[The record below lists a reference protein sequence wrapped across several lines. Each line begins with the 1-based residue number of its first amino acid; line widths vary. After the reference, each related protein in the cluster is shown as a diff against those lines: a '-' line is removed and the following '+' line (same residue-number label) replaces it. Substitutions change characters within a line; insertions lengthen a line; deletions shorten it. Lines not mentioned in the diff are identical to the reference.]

1 MRLVTYRKGSAN
13 PRVGALTADAVLDLG
28 ALAVDLARERGLA
41 RPAPGGRFGTM
52 LELIAGGDNAR
63 SRARE
68 ALEHGL
74 AVWKREGVDGL
85 AAKKLGAPAAKIRL
99 EAPIPRPPR
108 NVFCLG
114 RNYME
119 HAAERG
125 AEAPAHPVYF
135 TKAPE
140 CVLAPGGKIV
150 HHPVTQELDYEVEL
164 AGRPETVETVHRAG
178 VARADRL
185 AHDDLP
191 GDQLDRLVLGEDSGL
206 AHPVVL
212 VDGEPMTLD
221 GAGHRASPLSRGCRR
236 LRG

>member
-1 MRLVTYRKGSAN
+1 LRLVTYRKGSAN

-52 LELIAGGDNAR
+52 LELIAGGDDAR

-74 AVWKREGVDGL
+74 AVWKCEGVDGL

-108 NVFCLG
+108 NVCCL
-114 RNYME
+114 RRHYME
-119 HAAERG
+119 HAAQRG
-125 AEAPAHPVYF
+125 GEAPAHPVYF

-140 CVLAPGGKIV
+140 CVLAPGAFVKYTGWAGDRKSTRLNSSHVRISYAVFCLKKKIK
-150 HHPVTQELDYEVEL
+150 PDPLGSTP
-164 AGRPETVETVHRAG
+164 RPK
-178 VARADRL
+178 
-185 AHDDLP
+185 
-191 GDQLDRLVLGEDSGL
+191 
-206 AHPVVL
+206 
-212 VDGEPMTLD
+212 
-221 GAGHRASPLSRGCRR
+221 
-236 LRG
+236 

>member
-1 MRLVTYRKGSAN
+1 MHLITYRKGSSK
-13 PRVGALTADAVLDLG
+13 PRVGALVGEAVLDLG
-28 ALAVDLARERGLA
+28 ALAADLARERGTV
-41 RPAPGGRFGTM
+41 RHGRGGFPKTM
-52 LELIAGGDNAR
+52 LELIGRGPDGLGA
-63 SRARE
+63 ARE
-68 ALEHGL
+68 ALAHGEAL
-74 AVWKREGVDGL
+74 LKRDGV
-85 AAKKLGAPAAKIRL
+85 GAPGQRKVGLPADKARL
-99 EAPIPRPPR
+99 EAPIPRPAR

-114 RNYME
+114 RNYKE

-125 AEAPAHPVYF
+125 AEAPTNPVYF
-135 TKAPE
+135 RKAPE

-221 GAGHRASPLSRGCRR
+221 WAGPP
-236 LRG
+236 

>member
-28 ALAVDLARERGLA
+28 GLA
-41 RPAPGGRFGTM
+41 ARAGR
-52 LELIAGGDNAR
+52 AVRDDAR
-63 SRARE
+63 ADRRGRRCALPRARGARTRARGME
-68 ALEHGL
+68 A
-74 AVWKREGVDGL
+74 RGVDGL
-85 AAKKLGAPAAKIRL
+85 AAEKLGAPAAKIRL

-119 HAAERG
+119 NAAERG

-178 VARADRL
+178 VGRGERVAADR
-185 AHDDLP
+185 AP
-191 GDQLDRLVLGEDSGL
+191 
-206 AHPVVL
+206 
-212 VDGEPMTLD
+212 
-221 GAGHRASPLSRGCRR
+221 RR
-236 LRG
+236 QRRRPPPAEG

>member
-1 MRLVTYRKGSAN
+1 
-13 PRVGALTADAVLDLG
+13 
-28 ALAVDLARERGLA
+28 
-41 RPAPGGRFGTM
+41 M
-52 LELIAGGDNAR
+52 LELIAGGDDAR

-85 AAKKLGAPAAKIRL
+85 AAEKLGAPAAKIRL

-135 TKAPE
+135 RKAPE

-178 VARADRL
+178 GARAALHRPPRPPPAHAPRPRPPRRAARGPASGCPCRSVRAEVVAGRDRARAPTTDSAVARSAKTPARGR
-185 AHDDLP
+185 P
-191 GDQLDRLVLGEDSGL
+191 GGE
-206 AHPVVL
+206 
-212 VDGEPMTLD
+212 
-221 GAGHRASPLSRGCRR
+221 RR
-236 LRG
+236 PR